1 VKREIEDSGFS
12 GKVDVIYPYVNERL
26 SGEIGK
32 SEARKELSLAN
43 DKTIILS
50 VSSRSQRKNVH
61 IIKDVMEGI
70 GGNTMLVR
78 VGNNLGF
85 GKTFTNISDETL
97 NSVYRAADV
106 LFFPTLDEGF
116 GYPLA
121 EAMANG
127 LPVVTT
133 DLEITREITKDAAV
147 LSESSVEGYTR
158 SIREALNSKEDLSRK
173 SILVSKLYRKDRF
186 SKELQKLYGSLVK
199 S

>member
-1 VKREIEDSGFS
+1 
-12 GKVDVIYPYVNERL
+12 
-26 SGEIGK
+26 
-32 SEARKELSLAN
+32 
-43 DKTIILS
+43 
-50 VSSRSQRKNVH
+50 
-61 IIKDVMEGI
+61 
-70 GGNTMLVR
+70 
-78 VGNNLGF
+78 
-85 GKTFTNISDETL
+85 
-97 NSVYRAADV
+97 
-106 LFFPTLDEGF
+106 
-116 GYPLA
+116 
-121 EAMANG
+121 MANR